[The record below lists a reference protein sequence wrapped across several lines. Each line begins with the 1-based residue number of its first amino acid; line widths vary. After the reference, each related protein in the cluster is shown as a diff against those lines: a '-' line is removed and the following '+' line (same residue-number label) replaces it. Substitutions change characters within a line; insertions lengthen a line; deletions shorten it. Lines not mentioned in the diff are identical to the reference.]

1 VYATQAFSQKFVG
14 ISLNIENLEYGNT
27 GLVSKNVEK
36 LGSSYVPNSFHI
48 KLGNFEAKE
57 TENIWLGN
65 LAPHKLE
72 MKSPYVKNI
81 ELNND
86 GSVDEILYV

>member
-1 VYATQAFSQKFVG
+1 VYATQAFSQNFVG

-36 LGSSYVPNSFHI
+36 LGSIYVPNSFHI

-57 TENIWLGN
+57 TENIWLRY
-65 LAPHKLE
+65 LTPYTQDL
-72 MKSPYVKNI
+72 KSPFVKNI
-81 ELNND
+81 
-86 GSVDEILYV
+86 